1 MVYLARQRSK
11 QMFGESISKATLQK
25 GELSSL
31 ISPSERPCLTVVR
44 REASTHE
51 HPKATLHTLF
61 PSDNQR
67 KPEQFDLWM
76 LPASMDTQRSTE
88 QPIKDVIKLP
98 KPRKA
103 DGKAA
108 GLFSILPLPM
118 THKRYTQDSF
128 PRFGFNI

>member
-1 MVYLARQRSK
+1 
-11 QMFGESISKATLQK
+11 MFGESISKATLQK
-25 GELSSL
+25 GEFLNFSFRKAMSK
-31 ISPSERPCLTVVR
+31 VVR

-51 HPKATLHTLF
+51 NAKATLHTLF

-76 LPASMDTQRSTE
+76 LSASTDIQRSTE
-88 QPIKDVIKLP
+88 PPIKDVIKLP

-108 GLFSILPLPM
+108 GLFSILPLPVI
-118 THKRYTQDSF
+118 HKRYMQGSF